1 MYATNPTLNA
11 TGMRRP
17 PARAP
22 EFMAELDDIDD
33 VVDVVDN
40 GLDSVVP
47 EGPKGEVEFESG
59 SRRWRKHWHW
69 QSAPGTALCH
79 IRSRVDGESFALLE
93 VCLAGVPPGWGRV
106 TDGDR
111 EMRSPQLADG
121 AG

>member
-59 SRRWRKHWHW
+59 DPSV
-69 QSAPGTALCH
+69 AEAL
-79 IRSRVDGESFALLE
+79 ALA
-93 VCLAGVPPGWGRV
+93 V
-106 TDGDR
+106 
-111 EMRSPQLADG
+111 G
-121 AG
+121 AWNYSMSYSLSG